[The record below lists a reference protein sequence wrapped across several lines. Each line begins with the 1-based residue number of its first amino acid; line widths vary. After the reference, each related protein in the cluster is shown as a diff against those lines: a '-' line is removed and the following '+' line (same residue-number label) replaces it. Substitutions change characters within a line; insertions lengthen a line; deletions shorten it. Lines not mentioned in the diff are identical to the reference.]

1 MLPASKAVRATICLP
16 LCRQNRITQISSG
29 IKTAV
34 VKDLLRGLLDNCYGV
49 RTRLPGFRQKNRL
62 STSLRLTV
70 FTGAS
75 TNLSKLIVLCKLKNR
90 VFYPRPDVMRRPGF
104 LLE

>member
-70 FTGAS
+70 LPAPLLTYQ
-75 TNLSKLIVLCKLKNR
+75 NLLYFANSRIEFVI
-90 VFYPRPDVMRRPGF
+90 PG
-104 LLE
+104 LTSCVGRGLE